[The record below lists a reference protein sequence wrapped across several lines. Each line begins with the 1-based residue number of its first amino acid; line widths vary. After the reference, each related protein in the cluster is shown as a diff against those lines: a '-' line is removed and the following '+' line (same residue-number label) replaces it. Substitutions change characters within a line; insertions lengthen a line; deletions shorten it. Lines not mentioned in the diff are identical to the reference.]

1 MTHIVVDP
9 VTRIEGHLRIEA
21 EVDGG
26 RVKDAWSSATMFR
39 GVELILKGRDP
50 RDAWA
55 FTQRICGV
63 CTTVH
68 AIASIRAVENA
79 IGAQPPQNARL
90 LRNLIM
96 AYQCVQ
102 DHVIHFYHLHAL
114 DWVDV
119 VSALS
124 ADPAKTSALA
134 ESISDWPLS
143 STKYF
148 AGVKGRLKTFVERGQ
163 LGPFANAYWGHPAY
177 VLPPEANL
185 MAVAHY
191 LEALDWQR
199 DVIRAHAILG
209 GKNPHLQ
216 SFLVGGMATPIDPDR
231 QASINVGSIA
241 ELKQLVAKAKDFV
254 SKVYIPDLLAVASFY
269 KAWAGVGGGVGNYL
283 VYGEYPEDD
292 GPNPPLFLPSGVL
305 RNKDLSKV
313 EKFDAAK
320 ITEHVKHSW
329 YDYSSGDEKGIHP
342 SQGET
347 KPNYTGPTPPYEK
360 LDGAA
365 KYSWLKAPRYDGL
378 PMEVGPLSRML
389 VAYASGH
396 ARVKELV
403 GDVLKK
409 LGVGPEA
416 LFSTLG
422 RVAARGIETLLLT
435 EKIDGWIDQLA
446 VNMHRRQLTIHDNSK
461 WEPTTWPK
469 ECDGS
474 RLPRG
479 PARGP
484 RPLGAHRG
492 RRDRQLPVHRAQH
505 VERGAAGRP
514 GQARAVRGSAP
525 EHARGRSHEAD
536 RDPADDPLL
545 RPLHRVRRPRRR
557 REEEPAREGE
567 GRMSTSVPF
576 VVSESGRHYP
586 IGPAPPE
593 HSDLVRVYV
602 WEWPVRL
609 AHWGVVLSIAVL
621 AVTGIY
627 IGQPVHHGHR
637 ARRGPLPDGDVQGRP
652 LLRGHPLHAG
662 RPLPPDLDVPR
673 QPLRPLGQV
682 HPGQEAAAPRP
693 RPGAPL
699 LPLPAPQAARL
710 HRPQPA
716 RGGDLHARLPDLPGH
731 DPHRLHALRSQ
742 RERRARTCVSSGTS
756 SRSSAG
762 SRRCG

>member
-1 MTHIVVDP
+1 MTHVVVDP

-329 YDYSSGDEKGIHP
+329 YDYAGGDDKGIHP

-396 ARVKELV
+396 ARVKEIV

-422 RVAARGIETLLLT
+422 RVAARGIETLILA
-435 EKIDGWIDQLA
+435 EKMDDWTRPARRATCTAAQL
-446 VNMHRRQLTIHDNSK
+446 RIHDNSK
-461 WEPTTWPK
+461 WEPTAWPG
-469 ECDGS
+469 ERRG

-479 PARGP
+479 ARAGPWATGSTSWTAPSPTTSASCRARGTP
-484 RPLGAHRG
+484 GRGTPSGKRGPYEEALLG
-492 RRDRQLPVHRAQH
+492 
-505 VERGAAGRP
+505 
-514 GQARAVRGSAP
+514 
-525 EHARGRSHEAD
+525 HARGRRHQAA
-536 RDPADDPLL
+536 RDPPDDPLL
-545 RPLHRVRRPRRR
+545 RPVHRLRRPRRR
-557 REEEPAREGE
+557 REKRTLAR
-567 GRMSTSVPF
+567 
-576 VVSESGRHYP
+576 
-586 IGPAPPE
+586 
-593 HSDLVRVYV
+593 
-602 WEWPVRL
+602 
-609 AHWGVVLSIAVL
+609 
-621 AVTGIY
+621 
-627 IGQPVHHGHR
+627 
-637 ARRGPLPDGDVQGRP
+637 
-652 LLRGHPLHAG
+652 
-662 RPLPPDLDVPR
+662 
-673 QPLRPLGQV
+673 
-682 HPGQEAAAPRP
+682 
-693 RPGAPL
+693 
-699 LPLPAPQAARL
+699 
-710 HRPQPA
+710 
-716 RGGDLHARLPDLPGH
+716 
-731 DPHRLHALRSQ
+731 
-742 RERRARTCVSSGTS
+742 
-756 SRSSAG
+756 
-762 SRRCG
+762 